1 MFSYLNNPLQQAW
14 LTILLGL
21 WAALLFG
28 GFIFG
33 KEREGRRMPAWMR
46 LGSSAVLV
54 VAAVSW
60 ALISRDYGTG
70 RYALLLA
77 IGMTFGLL
85 GDLFLAKVFTS
96 GKPANMG
103 GIIAFAVGHI
113 FYITAVW
120 ELSNELDLNDT
131 GSQLMALIFWWLVA
145 ALGWYF
151 IVFRGS
157 RATFMH
163 WIVLPYALLLAT
175 TAGVATGLALQAP
188 AFWPLA
194 LGAALFLFSDTL
206 IGGNWFNNLD
216 FPLVHDLIWL
226 TYGPGQMLIVYS
238 AGAAL
243 QQVP

>member
-1 MFSYLNNPLQQAW
+1 MFSYLNNPIQQVW
-14 LTILLGL
+14 LTMMLVL

-28 GFIFG
+28 GYIFG
-33 KEREGRRMPAWMR
+33 QEKEGRRMPGWTR

-54 VAAVSW
+54 IAGFSW
-60 ALISRDYGTG
+60 VVISRNYGTG
-70 RYALLLA
+70 SYALLLA
-77 IGMTFGLL
+77 MGMTFGLL

-96 GKPANMG
+96 GMRANIG
-103 GIIAFAVGHI
+103 GIIAFAIGHLL
-113 FYITAVW
+113 YIAGIW
-120 ELSNELDLNDT
+120 RLGNEWGLTNP
-131 GSQLMALIFWWLVA
+131 GSQLTGLVLWWLVA

-157 RATFMH
+157 QATFLH
-163 WIVLPYALLLAT
+163 WFVLPYALLLAT
-175 TAGVATGLALQAP
+175 TAGVATGLALQTP

-194 LGAALFLFSDTL
+194 LGAALFLFSDML

-238 AGAAL
+238 AGTAL
-243 QQVP
+243 QHVL